1 MSAGLSGRVALVTGA
16 GRAGG
21 MGEATARRLAEAG
34 ADVVVTD
41 LGRDR
46 PELRQD
52 ETHGLGDDRAVLES
66 LAAEL
71 RDRYGVK
78 SFAARLDVTDQ
89 AQAEAVVQR
98 TVDELGTLD
107 ILFNNAGATTG
118 VGRFVDQTE
127 EQWNLSWQ
135 VNVMGSRRMALLAL
149 RPMIEAGRGVII
161 NNVSIGGLVSDPGYG
176 AYNVTKFG
184 LVAMTKLIAK
194 EHGPDGIRCVG
205 VCPGPIDTQMAV
217 ANRRLVAGLAGVS
230 DDEASE
236 ILVSEVPLGRWG
248 TADEV
253 AQLVAFLASPA
264 ASYINGALIPIDGG
278 VLP

>member
-1 MSAGLSGRVALVTGA
+1 MRETLSGLVALVTGA
-16 GRAGG
+16 GRTGG
-21 MGEATARRLAEAG
+21 IGQATARRLAEAG
-34 ADVVVTD
+34 AGVVVTD

-52 ETHGLGDDRAVLES
+52 PTHGLGDDMAALEA

-71 RDRYGVK
+71 RDRFGVRTL
-78 SFAARLDVTDQ
+78 AAALDVTDQ

-98 TVDELGTLD
+98 TLRELGSLD

-118 VGRFVDQTE
+118 VGRFVDQTD

-149 RPMIEAGRGVII
+149 GPMIAAGRGVII

-184 LVAMTKLIAK
+184 QVALTKLIAK

-217 ANRRLVAGLAGVS
+217 ANRRLVADLSGVT
-230 DDEASE
+230 DDEAGR
-236 ILVSEVPLGRWG
+236 LLASEVPLGRWG

-253 AQLVAFLASPA
+253 AQLVVFLASPA

-278 VLP
+278 VLG

>member
-1 MSAGLSGRVALVTGA
+1 MIGVLAGHVALVTGA

-34 ADVVVTD
+34 ADVVVSD

-52 ETHGLGDDRAVLES
+52 ETHGLGDDMAGLEA

-71 RDRYGVK
+71 RDRWGVR
-78 SFAARLDVTDQ
+78 SIATALDVTDQ

-98 TVDELGTLD
+98 TLAELGSLD

-118 VGRFVDQTE
+118 VGRFVDQTDQ
-127 EQWNLSWQ
+127 QWELSWQ
-135 VNVMGSRRMALLAL
+135 VNVMGSRRMTLLAL
-149 RPMIEAGRGVII
+149 TAMMAAGRGVIV
-161 NNVSIGGLVSDPGYG
+161 NNISIGGLVSDPGYG

-184 LVAMTKLIAK
+184 LAAMTKLIAK

-217 ANRRLVAGLAGVS
+217 ANRRLVADLAGVS
-230 DDEASE
+230 DDEASQM
-236 ILVSEVPLGRWG
+236 LVSEVPLGRWG

-264 ASYINGALIPIDGG
+264 ASYINGALIPVDGG

>member
-1 MSAGLSGRVALVTGA
+1 MLRGQVALITGA

-34 ADVVVTD
+34 ANVVVTD

-52 ETHGLGDDRAVLES
+52 ETHGLGDDMAALEA

-71 RDRYGVK
+71 RDRWGVR
-78 SFAARLDVTDQ
+78 SIAAALDVTDQ

-98 TVDELGTLD
+98 TLDELGSLD

-118 VGRFVDQTE
+118 VGRFVDQTDG
-127 EQWNLSWQ
+127 QWELSWQ

-149 RPMIEAGRGVII
+149 APMIAAGRGVII
-161 NNVSIGGLVSDPGYG
+161 NNISIGGLVSDAGYG

-184 LVAMTKLIAK
+184 LAAMTKLVAK

-217 ANRRLVAGLAGVS
+217 ANRRLVAELAGVS

-236 ILVSEVPLGRWG
+236 MLVSEVPLGRWG
-248 TADEV
+248 KADEV
-253 AQLVAFLASPA
+253 AQLVAFVASPA

>member
-1 MSAGLSGRVALVTGA
+1 MSESLAGRVALITGA

-52 ETHGLGDDRAVLES
+52 ETHGLGDDMAALEA

-71 RDRYGVK
+71 RDRWGVR
-78 SFAARLDVTDQ
+78 SIAAALDVTDQ
-89 AQAEAVVQR
+89 AQAEAAVQR
-98 TVDELGTLD
+98 TLDELGSLD

-118 VGRFVDQTE
+118 VGRFVDQTD
-127 EQWNLSWQ
+127 EQWELSWQ
-135 VNVMGSRRMALLAL
+135 VNVMGSRRMSLLAL
-149 RPMIEAGRGVII
+149 APMIAAGRGVIV
-161 NNVSIGGLVSDPGYG
+161 NNISIGGLVADPGYG

-184 LVAMTKLIAK
+184 LSAITKLIAK

-230 DDEASE
+230 DDEASQM
-236 ILVSEVPLGRWG
+236 LVSEVPLGRWG

-253 AQLVAFLASPA
+253 ARLVAFLASPA

>member
-1 MSAGLSGRVALVTGA
+1 MSASLAGQVALITGA
-16 GRAGG
+16 GRTGG
-21 MGEATARRLAEAG
+21 MGEASARRLAEAG

-52 ETHGLGDDRAVLES
+52 ETHGLGDDMAALEV

-71 RDRYGVK
+71 RDRYGVR
-78 SFAARLDVTDQ
+78 SLAAALDVTDQ

-98 TVDELGTLD
+98 TLDELGSLD

-118 VGRFVDQTE
+118 VGRFVDQTD
-127 EQWNLSWQ
+127 EQWELSWQ
-135 VNVMGSRRMALLAL
+135 VNVMGSRRMSLLAL
-149 RPMIEAGRGVII
+149 APMIAAGRGVIV
-161 NNVSIGGLVSDPGYG
+161 NNISIGGLVSDPGYG

-184 LVAMTKLIAK
+184 LTAITKLIAK
-194 EHGPDGIRCVG
+194 EHGPDGIRCLG
-205 VCPGPIDTQMAV
+205 VCPGPIETQMSV
-217 ANRRLVAGLAGVS
+217 ANRRLVANLEDVT
-230 DDEASE
+230 DDEAGSL
-236 ILVSEVPLGRWG
+236 LVAEVPLGRWG

-253 AQLVAFLASPA
+253 AQLVVFLASPA

>member
-1 MSAGLSGRVALVTGA
+1 MLSGQVALITGA

-52 ETHGLGDDRAVLES
+52 ETHGLGDDMAALEA

-71 RDRYGVK
+71 RDRWGVR
-78 SFAARLDVTDQ
+78 SIAAALDVTDH

-98 TVDELGTLD
+98 TLDELGSLD

-118 VGRFVDQTE
+118 VGRFVDQTDG
-127 EQWNLSWQ
+127 QWELSWQ

-149 RPMIEAGRGVII
+149 APMIAAGRGVII
-161 NNVSIGGLVSDPGYG
+161 NNISIGGLVSDAGYG

-184 LVAMTKLIAK
+184 LAAMTKLVAK

-217 ANRRLVAGLAGVS
+217 ANRRLVAELAGVS

-236 ILVSEVPLGRWG
+236 MLVSEVPLGRWG
-248 TADEV
+248 KADEV
-253 AQLVAFLASPA
+253 AQLVAFVASPA